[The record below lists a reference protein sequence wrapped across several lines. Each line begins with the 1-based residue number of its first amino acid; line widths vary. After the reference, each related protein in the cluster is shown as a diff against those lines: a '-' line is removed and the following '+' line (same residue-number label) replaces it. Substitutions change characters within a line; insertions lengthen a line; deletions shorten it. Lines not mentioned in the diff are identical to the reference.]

1 MLASIHPLG
10 ERVRRNRWWL
20 TAAAHVVASA
30 GGGAL
35 AGAALGGLARLA
47 LGPLLRGVPGGAP
60 GAIGVRWALVIAIC
74 GLAAAVDASGRRPPW
89 PVHRQVDDGWMAGY
103 RGWVYGAGYGFQLGL
118 GVVTIVTTASVYAVA
133 ALALLTGSI
142 ATGALVGACF

>member
-47 LGPLLRGVPGGAP
+47 LGPLLRGAPGGAP
-60 GAIGVRWALVIAIC
+60 GAIGVRWALALAIC
-74 GLAAAVDASGRRPPW
+74 GLAAAAGGPGRRPPW
-89 PVHRQVDDGWMAGY
+89 PGHRPGGGGRRARCPG
-103 RGWVYGAGYGFQLGL
+103 GGYGAGCGCRAGPRVRAR
-118 GVVTIVTTASVYAVA
+118 GNTARGPA
-133 ALALLTGSI
+133 A
-142 ATGALVGACF
+142 